1 MGRRSHNTGRKDN
14 MSHETTKTLK
24 MLEIDDHIF
33 FLHRTYYY
41 DFQEVVFS
49 AGDLLSD
56 DYEAFDNLEEAAAY
70 YEKITKEA

>member
-1 MGRRSHNTGRKDN
+1 MN
-14 MSHETTKTLK
+14 HETTKTLK
-24 MLEIDDHIF
+24 ILETDDHIY

-56 DYEAFDNLEEAAAY
+56 DYESFDNLADATAY
-70 YEKITKEA
+70 FKQITKEATA